1 VNALP
6 PGSRKT
12 LLNTMR
18 FVRFPYEALR
28 DMRARYGDPF
38 YSQTF
43 NGRMVI
49 TAEPELIRE
58 LFGNR
63 DPELFAVFATKAM
76 EAFFGTRSVITS
88 YGEPHRQDRK
98 LLTPPFHGE
107 RMRAYGSVM
116 VDSTRRAFAGL
127 TPGQP
132 FVAIERTTEISL
144 EAIVRAV
151 FGMDERELVERT
163 QRALRSTLDAA
174 KPMFLFSKAT
184 QVAPFGLGPWAT
196 YLRASAAAD
205 RLLYEQIERT
215 RPITAG
221 REDILSLMIDARYED
236 GSAMSDSHIRD
247 ELRTLLIA
255 GHETTAITL
264 AWALYD
270 LHRNVE
276 VKRKLLAEL
285 DGLGSDPS
293 PDAFAKLP
301 YLTAVIDE
309 TLRLHPVVEVVF
321 RVLRKPWLFGGY
333 ELPAGMS
340 IAAAIALVHRREDLY
355 PNPTA
360 FEPERFLARKFKPH
374 EYLPFGGGNRRC
386 IGAAF
391 AHYETCVALGT
402 ILREFELELA
412 EPGEV
417 PSVRRSLTLGPKGGV
432 RMRMVGGRR

>member
-1 VNALP
+1 
-6 PGSRKT
+6 
-12 LLNTMR
+12 LLNTLR
-18 FVRFPYEALR
+18 FAAYPYEVMVN
-28 DMRARYGDPF
+28 MRARYGDPF
-38 YSQTF
+38 FTKTL
-43 NGRMVI
+43 NGRVI
-49 TAEPELIRE
+49 VTAEPELIRE

-63 DPELFAVFATKAM
+63 DPELFAVFATDAM
-76 EAFFGTRSVITS
+76 EAFFGTRSVLTS
-88 YGEPHRQDRK
+88 FGEPHRQERK

-116 VDSTRRAFAGL
+116 IEATRRAFAGL
-127 TPGQP
+127 APKQP
-132 FVAIERTTEISL
+132 FIALERATEVSL

-151 FGMDERELVERT
+151 FGIEERELIERM
-163 QRALRSTLDAA
+163 QRTLRTTLDAA

-196 YLRASAAAD
+196 YKRASAEAD

-215 RPITAG
+215 RPRTAG
-221 REDILSLMIDARYED
+221 REDILSLLIDARYED
-236 GSAMSDSHIRD
+236 GSAMTDAHIRD

-255 GHETTAITL
+255 GHETTSIIL

-270 LHRNVE
+270 VHRNAE
-276 VKRKLLAEL
+276 IKHKLLAEL
-285 DGLGSDPS
+285 DALGPDPS
-293 PDAFAKLP
+293 PDVLAKLP

-309 TLRLHPVVEVVF
+309 TLRLHPVVEGVF
-321 RVLRKPWLFGGY
+321 RVLRKPWPFGGY
-333 ELPAGMS
+333 ELPAGVS
-340 IAAAIALVHRREDLY
+340 VAAAISLVHRREDIY
-355 PNPTA
+355 PNPDA
-360 FEPERFLARKFKPH
+360 FEPERFLVRKPKPH

-391 AHYETCVALGT
+391 AHFEACVALGT

-412 EPGEV
+412 EPSEV